1 MERDSREKAQ
11 EARMPV
17 GKYLRLLRLLRLF
30 AAKTNSSEREVY

>member
-17 GKYLRLLRLLRLF
+17 GKYLRLF

>member
-17 GKYLRLLRLLRLF
+17 GKYLRLLRLF